1 LSKFFRKK
9 LRMPPLVDPWAVEI
23 DIFAD
28 LTISKEAK
36 SSIFALTVPLLD
48 PFCTLQSSA
57 AAAEGQPKAGE
68 LPESSG
74 QDKSSSAEKPR
85 LADIF
90 RTENLRTRAVLLII
104 IW

>member
-1 LSKFFRKK
+1 MNVLLYKGTSTARLVK
-9 LRMPPLVDPWAVEI
+9 LYAIR
-23 DIFAD
+23 
-28 LTISKEAK
+28 TIGLLAFGVYK
-36 SSIFALTVPLLD
+36 SSIFALTIPILD

-57 AAAEGQPKAGE
+57 AAVEGKPEAGV

-74 QDKSSSAEKPR
+74 QQEKSSSAQKPR

-90 RTENLRTRAVLLII
+90 RTENLRARAVLLII

>member
-1 LSKFFRKK
+1 VL
-9 LRMPPLVDPWAVEI
+9 PLVDPRAVEI
-23 DIFAD
+23 DIFAH

-36 SSIFALTVPLLD
+36 SSNFALTIPFFD

-57 AAAEGQPKAGE
+57 AASEGQPNKAGE

-74 QDKSSSAEKPR
+74 KEKSSSDEKPR

-90 RTENLRTRAVLLII
+90 RTEKLRTRAVLLII

>member
-1 LSKFFRKK
+1 MYNRTLGRAKRGV
-9 LRMPPLVDPWAVEI
+9 RCI
-23 DIFAD
+23 Y
-28 LTISKEAK
+28 K
-36 SSIFALTVPLLD
+36 SSIFSFFTVPLLD

-74 QDKSSSAEKPR
+74 QQEKSSSATKHR

-90 RTENLRTRAVLLII
+90 RTENLRARTVLLII

>member
-1 LSKFFRKK
+1 MYNRSLGRIRRGFRC
-9 LRMPPLVDPWAVEI
+9 I
-23 DIFAD
+23 Y
-28 LTISKEAK
+28 K
-36 SSIFALTVPLLD
+36 SSIFALTIPFFD

-57 AAAEGQPKAGE
+57 AAAEGQPKGGE

-74 QDKSSSAEKPR
+74 QQEKSSSAEKPR

-90 RTENLRTRAVLLII
+90 RTENLRARAVLLII